1 MLRKATLAETLAL
14 FGSSFSALSPQ
25 VGCGDSLQV
34 GDLRWGIASH
44 NPFPLVVFSFHT
56 QDRCS
61 FWICHNALKVLPP
74 MSSQEIVCCTIMFLC
89 SASYQDAC
97 YSASHPHSAP
107 TAYTLWFL
115 FPTLKLSA
123 PSVSSMISPLERSM
137 KVKWFF
143 VCHIHNFFMLS
154 ALLIH
159 FCTDFR
165 LFHLQGCHK
174 IPVRSNLG
182 YGTAHEL
189 QVPQIPLLQKVTLQ
203 ETGQRAVPSL
213 MMLVTLPQATVA
225 SYERISF
232 QQQVTW
238 INCTS

>member
-1 MLRKATLAETLAL
+1 
-14 FGSSFSALSPQ
+14 
-25 VGCGDSLQV
+25 
-34 GDLRWGIASH
+34 
-44 NPFPLVVFSFHT
+44 
-56 QDRCS
+56 
-61 FWICHNALKVLPP
+61 
-74 MSSQEIVCCTIMFLC
+74 
-89 SASYQDAC
+89 
-97 YSASHPHSAP
+97 
-107 TAYTLWFL
+107 
-115 FPTLKLSA
+115 
-123 PSVSSMISPLERSM
+123 MISPLERSM
-137 KVKWFF
+137 KVKLFF

-182 YGTAHEL
+182 YGTAHEP

-232 QQQVTW
+232 QQQVT
-238 INCTS
+238 